1 MDMEVSMEEGEA
13 VACSEEV
20 GELAPPQPTLEKS
33 AYDMLQQSRT
43 SVEEIVTKMLSI
55 KRESKPKSQLREV
68 VTQMLLNFVALRQAN
83 RSILLEEDRV
93 KAETER
99 AKAPVDFTT
108 LQLHN
113 LMYEKSHYVKAIKA
127 CKDFKSKHPDI
138 QLVPEEEFFRDAPED
153 IKSSVISND
162 SAHNLMLKRLNF
174 ELFQRKELC
183 KLHEKLEQQK
193 QKLLETIANRKKF
206 LSSLPSHLKS
216 LKKASLPV
224 QHQLGVLHTKKL
236 KQHHLAE
243 LLPPPLYVIY
253 SQFLAQKEA
262 FGENIDMEISG
273 SVKDAQAFAR
283 QQANKDTGISSNVE
297 NSKLEDDVPEEED
310 DGQRR
315 RKRPKKVPGKEN
327 LDQTG
332 IYQAHPLKII
342 LYIHDDEASD
352 PKSTKLIT
360 LKFEYLIKLNVV
372 CVGIEGSN
380 EGPENNILCN
390 LFPNDTGLE
399 LPHQSAKLHVGD
411 ALTFDERR
419 TSRPYGWAQH
429 LAGIDFLPE
438 LSPFLTGCETT
449 GNETAKNAA
458 VISGLSIYRQQ
469 NRVQTVVQRIRSRK
483 KAQLG
488 LVDQLDLLLKL
499 KWPSLTCESV
509 PWASHT
515 PLCSLHGWSPI
526 GLSPNHASSLPVVDV
541 EQGQGPSDMDMDGRS
556 GTSREE
562 VENAREDG
570 ELPSLVPVSA
580 VVNDV
585 KLTPKGSDLEH
596 SKRLSLISKSMVS
609 PIGMAKSQSFRKNY
623 EDSELLLDSES
634 DLDEPVQIDQ
644 ETENTALIGRYEMV
658 GNSWADYGVQ
668 EYSLVL
674 TRTVDNNKTN
684 MKLEAKIKISKEYPL
699 RPPYFALSLS
709 TALLGENHSESGGSE
724 WYNELRA
731 MEAEINVHTLK
742 LIPLDQENFIL
753 GHQVRCLAM
762 LFDFYMDEGAPSSER
777 RKSTSVVDVGLCKP
791 VSGSLLARS
800 YRGRDRRKMISW
812 KDSGCTPGYPY

>member
-1 MDMEVSMEEGEA
+1 MDSTMEEGELA
-13 VACSEEV
+13 EV
-20 GELAPPQPTLEKS
+20 ELVFATRDKPKIVKS
-33 AYDMLQQSRT
+33 AYDVLQQSRS
-43 SVEEIVTKMLSI
+43 SVEDIVAQMLSG
-55 KRESKPKSQLREV
+55 KREGKPRSQLREL
-68 VTQMLLNFVALRQAN
+68 VTQTFLNFVTLRQAN
-83 RSILLEEDRV
+83 RSILLEEDGV
-93 KAETER
+93 KAETES

-113 LMYEKSHYVKAIKA
+113 LMYEKNHYLKAIKA

-153 IKSSVISND
+153 IKKSVISND

-183 KLHEKLEQQK
+183 KFHEKLEQKK

-262 FGENIDMEISG
+262 FGEDIDMDIAG

-283 QQANKDTGISSNVE
+283 QQANKDTGIPANLE
-297 NSKLEDDVPEEED
+297 NSKLEDDAPEEED

-315 RKRPKKVPGKEN
+315 RKRPKKVPSKEN
-327 LDQTG
+327 LDQAG
-332 IYQAHPLKII
+332 IYQTHPLKII
-342 LYIHDDEASD
+342 LHIHDDNVSD
-352 PKSTKLIT
+352 PKSAKLIT
-360 LKFEYLIKLNVV
+360 LKFEYLLKLNVV

-390 LFPNDTGLE
+390 LFPDDTGLE
-399 LPHQSAKLHVGD
+399 LPHQTAKLRVGD

-419 TSRPYGWAQH
+419 TSRPYRWAQH

-438 LSPFLTGCETT
+438 VSPLLTGCENPE
-449 GNETAKNAA
+449 NETTKNAE
-458 VISGLSIYRQQ
+458 VISGLSLYRQQ
-469 NRVQTVVQRIRSRK
+469 NRVETVVQRIRSRK
-483 KAQLG
+483 KAQLT
-488 LVDQLDLLLKL
+488 LVEQLDLLSKL
-499 KWPSLTCESV
+499 KWPSLTFESV
-509 PWASHT
+509 PWALHT
-515 PLCSLHGWSPI
+515 PLCSFHGWSPL
-526 GLSPNHASSLPVVDV
+526 GSTNSASSLPVVDL
-541 EQGQGPSDMDMDGRS
+541 EQGEGPLGTDMDGRS
-556 GTSREE
+556 GASRDE
-562 VENAREDG
+562 VETLREDG
-570 ELPSLVPVSA
+570 ELPSLLQVST
-580 VVNDV
+580 VVSDV
-585 KLTPKGSDLEH
+585 KLTPSKGSDLEH
-596 SKRLSLISKSMVS
+596 SKRLSLITKSMDS
-609 PIGMAKSQSFRKNY
+609 PIGMPKSLSLKKVD
-623 EDSELLLDSES
+623 EDLDIMLDSES
-634 DLDEPVQIDQ
+634 DMDEPAQIQQ
-644 ETENTALIGRYEMV
+644 EIGNAAGIGSYEMV
-658 GNSWADYGVQ
+658 EHENSWADYGVQ

-674 TRTVDNNKTN
+674 TRTMDDNKRN

-699 RPPYFALSLS
+699 RPPYFVLCLS
-709 TALLGENHSESGGSE
+709 TAMLGENHCEGDGSES
-724 WYNELRA
+724 YNELRA
-731 MEAEINVHTLK
+731 MEAEVNVHMLK
-742 LIPLDQENFIL
+742 MIPLEQDNFIL
-753 GHQVRCLAM
+753 AHQVCCLAM
-762 LFDFYMDEGAPSSER
+762 LFDFYMAEGSSSPEK

-791 VSGSLLARS
+791 VNGKLLARS

>member
-1 MDMEVSMEEGEA
+1 MEVTMEDGEVVEA
-13 VACSEEV
+13 EVA
-20 GELAPPQPTLEKS
+20 ELAPQRKIERS
-33 AYDMLQQSRT
+33 AYDMLQQSKA
-43 SVEEIVTKMLSI
+43 SVEEIVAQMISI
-55 KRESKPKSQLREV
+55 KREGKPKSELREL
-68 VTQMLLNFVALRQAN
+68 VTQMFLNFVTLRQAN

-113 LMYEKSHYVKAIKA
+113 LMYEKNHYVKAIKA
-127 CKDFKSKHPDI
+127 CRDFKSKHPDI
-138 QLVPEEEFFRDAPED
+138 QLVPEEEFFSDAPED

-193 QKLLETIANRKKF
+193 QKLANTIANRKKF

-262 FGENIDMEISG
+262 FGENIDMEIVG
-273 SVKDAQAFAR
+273 SVKDAQTFAR
-283 QQANKDTGISSNVE
+283 QQATKDPGISTNVE
-297 NSKLEDDVPEEED
+297 NSKFEDDAPEEDD

-342 LYIHDDEASD
+342 LHIHDDDNSE
-352 PKSTKLIT
+352 PKSAKLIT
-360 LKFEYLIKLNVV
+360 LKFEYLLKLNVV

-390 LFPNDTGLE
+390 LFPDDTGLE
-399 LPHQSAKLHVGD
+399 LPHQSAKLRVGD

-419 TSRPYGWAQH
+419 TSRPYRWTQH

-438 LSPFLTGCETT
+438 LSPLLIGDETPAS
-449 GNETAKNAA
+449 ETAKNAA
-458 VISGLSIYRQQ
+458 VMSGLSLYRQQ

-483 KAQLG
+483 KAQLA
-488 LVDQLDLLLKL
+488 LAEQLDLLSKL
-499 KWPSLTCESV
+499 KWSSLTCESV
-509 PWASHT
+509 PWALHM
-515 PLCSLHGWSPI
+515 PLCSLHGWSQI
-526 GLSPNHASSLPVVDV
+526 GSSPNNASSSLLVDV
-541 EQGQGPSDMDMDGRS
+541 EQGQGPLSIDMNERSDAS
-556 GTSREE
+556 KEE
-562 VENAREDG
+562 VENVREDG

-580 VVNDV
+580 VVNDAKV
-585 KLTPKGSDLEH
+585 TPPKGSDLEH

-609 PIGMAKSQSFRKNY
+609 PIGMPKSLSFKKNDD
-623 EDSELLLDSES
+623 DSEIMLDSES
-634 DLDEPVQIDQ
+634 DLDEAVQIDQ
-644 ETENTALIGRYEMV
+644 DTGNAAGIGCLEMV
-658 GNSWADYGVQ
+658 ENFWADYGVQ
-668 EYSLVL
+668 EYCLVL
-674 TRTVDNNKTN
+674 TRTVDDNKRN
-684 MKLEAKIKISKEYPL
+684 MKLEAKIKVSMEFPL
-699 RPPYFALSLS
+699 RPPYFTLSLS
-709 TALLGENHSESGGSE
+709 TALLEENCSERDCSE

-731 MEAEINVHTLK
+731 MEAEVNVHILK
-742 LIPLDQENFIL
+742 LVPLDQDNFIL
-753 GHQVRCLAM
+753 AHQVRFLAM
-762 LFDFYMDEGAPSSER
+762 LFDFYMDEGGPGSEK
-777 RKSTSVVDVGLCKP
+777 RKGTSVLDVGLCKP
-791 VSGSLLARS
+791 VSGRLLARS

-812 KDSGCTPGYPY
+812 KDSECAPGYPY